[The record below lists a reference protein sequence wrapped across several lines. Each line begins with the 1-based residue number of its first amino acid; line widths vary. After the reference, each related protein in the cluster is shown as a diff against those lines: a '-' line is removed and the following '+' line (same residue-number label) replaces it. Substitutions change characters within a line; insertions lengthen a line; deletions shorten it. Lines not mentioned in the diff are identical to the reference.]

1 MARDGQGPVPGRIAE
16 RDSQAR
22 IQVGPHVP
30 VDSSWAA
37 RARQLELEGPAASQ
51 SQSPGMTGRTGS
63 ESWGRSHVGEAVD
76 INLVMHSVPGPGGRH
91 YHVDRA
97 AGPLA
102 RGYDALSARVSPTPP
117 VGPGQT
123 DSYYACKARRIQVHP
138 TMPAAG
144 HSVRCGPGCRRPKTF
159 LEFQVVAR
167 VSPSP
172 CSFRILK
179 LFNILMPNRI
189 AFLQ

>member
-1 MARDGQGPVPGRIAE
+1 
-16 RDSQAR
+16 
-22 IQVGPHVP
+22 
-30 VDSSWAA
+30 
-37 RARQLELEGPAASQ
+37 
-51 SQSPGMTGRTGS
+51 MTGFTGS
-63 ESWGRSHVGEAVD
+63 ESWGRSDVGEAVD

-102 RGYDALSARVSPTPP
+102 RGYDALTATQCPSQPDPA
-117 VGPGQT
+117 GGQT
-123 DSYYACKARRIQVHP
+123 DSNSLITRLGAWAGYYACKARRIQVHP

-144 HSVRCGPGCRRPKTF
+144 HPVRCRPGCRRPKTF
-159 LEFQVVAR
+159 FELVAR
-167 VSPSP
+167 VSLSP

>member
-37 RARQLELEGPAASQ
+37 RARQLELEGPAPASQ

-76 INLVMHSVPGPGGRH
+76 INLVMHSVSARPRRPALSCGPGGG
-91 YHVDRA
+91 A
-97 AGPLA
+97 AGPGIRCTQCPSQPDPA
-102 RGYDALSARVSPTPP
+102 G
-117 VGPGQT
+117 GPGANRFILCLQSQA
-123 DSYYACKARRIQVHP
+123 DSSSPDDACGRAFSALR
-138 TMPAAG
+138 AG
-144 HSVRCGPGCRRPKTF
+144 LPEPENV
-159 LEFQVVAR
+159 
-167 VSPSP
+167 
-172 CSFRILK
+172 FRISSCCT
-179 LFNILMPNRI
+179 R
-189 AFLQ
+189 

>member
-37 RARQLELEGPAASQ
+37 RARQLELRLEGPAASQ

-117 VGPGQT
+117 VGKQIHTMLAKPGGFKFTRRCLRQGIQCAAGRAAGGRKRF
-123 DSYYACKARRIQVHP
+123 SNFKLLHALARRH
-138 TMPAAG
+138 AASG
-144 HSVRCGPGCRRPKTF
+144 Y
-159 LEFQVVAR
+159 
-167 VSPSP
+167 
-172 CSFRILK
+172 
-179 LFNILMPNRI
+179 
-189 AFLQ
+189 